1 MDISQNMSS
10 IFRMYKA
17 ATGKT
22 LSEMASDF
30 ELSRSTVQKYMS
42 GSNPNARSICHVAK
56 KLYVDEQ
63 VLLADAPSNHQVDL
77 MEKLLPLFEPLSRI
91 TPEARRE
98 FAVHLLECIRL
109 MDCQDTDAQ
118 NDAYTELR

>member
-30 ELSRSTVQKYMS
+30 ELSRSTIQKYMS

-56 KLYVDEQ
+56 KLYVDEPI
-63 VLLADAPSNHQVDL
+63 LLADGLSDCQVDL
-77 MEKLLPLFEPLSRI
+77 MEKLLPLFDPLSRI

-98 FAVHLLECIRL
+98 FAVHFLECIRL
-109 MDCQDTDAQ
+109 LDSQNTDA
-118 NDAYTELR
+118 